1 LLALKET
8 IINGGGIYIM
18 KKLIP
23 DEKNWKNKL
32 SKFFN
37 NKGFYIVLAVCIL
50 IVAAT
55 AIYVATQNMNTPD
68 TSLNDPTNL
77 IPGEANLEEESG
89 DQAKAV
95 AGSVTNS
102 DIANQSTVAEQATP
116 ASATASAPEKAPEKA
131 PESTSPK
138 PKSDNTSVKSTL
150 KFDRPVDGAIM
161 KDFTRDVTTFSE
173 SKTLGDIRAH
183 NGLDFKVDKLTKV
196 RAVADGTISLVED
209 NANGI
214 TVEISHGSDGL
225 VTKYAGLSKQGL
237 EDICCGLKVKAN
249 EIIGLVGDPIQS
261 ECEDGAHLHF
271 EVLKNGKS
279 VDPVPYLRSTSE
291 KTDK

>member
-1 LLALKET
+1 
-8 IINGGGIYIM
+8 M

-37 NKGFYIVLAVCIL
+37 NRGFYVILAVCII

-55 AIYVATQNMNTPD
+55 AIFVTTQNMNSPD
-68 TSLNDPTNL
+68 TGINSEGKI
-77 IPGEANLEEESG
+77 IPGEANANQPVQ
-89 DQAKAV
+89 DDPAKAV
-95 AGSVTNS
+95 AAGAATKNS
-102 DIANQSTVAEQATP
+102 ANQSP
-116 ASATASAPEKAPEKA
+116 ASSTAKEPAKSSAPAKDKTTASSKVL
-131 PESTSPK
+131 T
-138 PKSDNTSVKSTL
+138 
-150 KFDRPVDGAIM
+150 FIRPVEGDIM
-161 KDFTRDVTTFSE
+161 KDYTRDVNTFSE

-183 NGLDFKVDKLTKV
+183 SGLDFKVDKLTKV
-196 RAVADGTISLVED
+196 RAVADGTVSLVED

-214 TVEISHGSDGL
+214 TVEITHGTSGL
-225 VTKYAGLSKQGL
+225 KTRYAGLSKQGL
-237 EDICCGLKVKAN
+237 EDISCGLKVKAN

-279 VDPVPYLRSTSE
+279 VDPVPYLKASTTTN
-291 KTDK
+291 KAK

>member
-1 LLALKET
+1 
-8 IINGGGIYIM
+8 M

-32 SKFFN
+32 TKFFN

-55 AIYVATQNMNTPD
+55 AIYVATQNMNSPD
-68 TSLNDPTNL
+68 TSLNDPAQL
-77 IPGEANLEEESG
+77 IPGEANLEDESG
-89 DQAKAV
+89 EQAKAV
-95 AGSVTNS
+95 AGSVSNT
-102 DIANQSTVAEQATP
+102 DIANQSTVAEQSTP
-116 ASATASAPEKAPEKA
+116 ANATASAPEKDNEKA
-131 PESTSPK
+131 NDKANEETSPK
-138 PKSDNTSVKSTL
+138 AKSDNAAVKSTL

-183 NGLDFKVDKLTKV
+183 KGLDFKVEKLTKV

-214 TVEISHGSDGL
+214 TVEISHGTDGL
-225 VTKYAGLSKQGL
+225 VTKYAGLSRQGL

-291 KTDK
+291 KTDKEK

>member
-1 LLALKET
+1 
-8 IINGGGIYIM
+8 M

-37 NKGFYIVLAVCIL
+37 NKGFYIILAVCIL

-55 AIYVATQNMNTPD
+55 AIYVATQNMNSPD
-68 TSLNDPTNL
+68 SSMNDTTKFV
-77 IPGEANLEEESG
+77 PGEANSEEEPEE
-89 DQAKAV
+89 QAKAV
-95 AGSVTNS
+95 AGSIS
-102 DIANQSTVAEQATP
+102 KADMASPSAAANQSTTASTP
-116 ASATASAPEKAPEKA
+116 ASDPVKADAATSA
-131 PESTSPK
+131 K
-138 PKSDNTSVKSTL
+138 PKSDNTAVKSIL
-150 KFDRPVDGAIM
+150 KFNRPVDGPIM

-183 NGLDFKVDKLTKV
+183 KGLDFKVEKLTKV
-196 RAVADGTISLVED
+196 RAVADGTICLVED

-279 VDPVPYLRSTSE
+279 VDPVPYLRSTSDT
-291 KTDK
+291 TDKEK

>member
-1 LLALKET
+1 
-8 IINGGGIYIM
+8 M

-23 DEKNWKNKL
+23 DEKNWRNKL

-37 NKGFYIVLAVCIL
+37 NKGFYIILAVCIL

-55 AIYVATQNMNTPD
+55 AIYVATQNMNSPD
-68 TSLNDPTNL
+68 TSMNEPTNL

-89 DQAKAV
+89 EQAKAV
-95 AGSVTNS
+95 AGSISKDELASQSAV
-102 DIANQSTVAEQATP
+102 ANQST
-116 ASATASAPEKAPEKA
+116 TASTPSSAPTKAEV
-131 PESTSPK
+131 ETSAK
-138 PKSDNTSVKSTL
+138 PKSDNTAVKSIL
-150 KFDRPVDGAIM
+150 KFDRPVEGAIM

-183 NGLDFKVDKLTKV
+183 KGLDFKVEKLTKV

-291 KTDK
+291 TTDKEK